1 MAKTESPKSSVQ
13 TDMAPESKPAKDPGT
28 DDDIADLTK
37 GLGSFSIE
45 TKPTSRKLN
54 APAAIQHFAD
64 LLASNKFRNIVIL
77 TGAGVSCSAGIPDFR
92 TPGTG
97 LYDNLQKYN
106 LPFPEA
112 VFDLNFYRNNPA
124 PFVQLAS
131 ELWPGLK
138 HSPTVTHSF
147 IALLEKKGML
157 LRNYTQVCRIISQCL
172 VIFLYFLSG
181 FKFQHKSN

>member
-1 MAKTESPKSSVQ
+1 MLVLQ
-13 TDMAPESKPAKDPGT
+13 LFYLM
-28 DDDIADLTK
+28 
-37 GLGSFSIE
+37 FV
-45 TKPTSRKLN
+45 
-54 APAAIQHFAD
+54 
-64 LLASNKFRNIVIL
+64 IVIL
-77 TGAGVSCSAGIPDFR
+77 HQKSCNAGIPDFR

-106 LPFPEA
+106 LPVPEA
-112 VFDLNFYRNNPA
+112 VFDLGFYQNNPS

-157 LRNYTQVCRIISQCL
+157 LRNYTQVCCVCGVL
-172 VIFLYFLSG
+172 
-181 FKFQHKSN
+181 